1 MSNPAVSNAPLA
13 AAAASDM
20 GLRRENNEDRF
31 LCDAARGLFVVIDGV
46 GGHAAGE
53 TAADTAV
60 RMIHTRLERET
71 GSPAE
76 RVREAI
82 ALANNEIHRLA
93 SADQELHGMACVL
106 TVALVRDGW
115 LTIGHVGDSRLYE
128 IRDGVV
134 RKLTHDHSPVG
145 EREDR
150 GELDE
155 LEAMRHPRRNEIF
168 RDVGSEP
175 HGPDDEGFI
184 EIIEQPFAP
193 DSALVLCSDGLSD
206 LVTAGTIGALA
217 YRHADRPERAVER
230 LISAANDAGG
240 KDNITVVFAEGPE
253 FATAASAF
261 TSAAWQP
268 PAGGVT
274 STAVAGSH
282 ASPKA
287 RAATSAAHI
296 AWVVG
301 TLIAG
306 IVVGVGLAYSAF
318 TWMDG
323 VPDKVLA
330 LNRPPAWSRVWS
342 VGPDADADAST
353 IQAAMALAKPGDVIQ
368 VAPGLY
374 QGPLTVHAGIELVS
388 RVRHEALIVPAP
400 STPPG
405 STGVLLRQRARI
417 SGFKIS
423 GSPTDRSVRFD
434 IGVQVE
440 GDGAEV
446 DDLDIS
452 DTQKSAVVFAARA
465 SAVLRSSRLS
475 GNSGSA
481 VVVDGGAKPRLY
493 HNVIAFNGVDAQDKP
508 PANLPAIPAVLVR
521 EGGVPLLV
529 GNIIARNAVDVVHGL
544 AAAQLAEV
552 ERENII
558 GVPQTPATRP
568 GTRRPDRRPQ

>member
-1 MSNPAVSNAPLA
+1 MSNPAAVNAPLR

-31 LCDAARGLFVVIDGV
+31 LCDPARGLFVVIDGV

-53 TAADTAV
+53 TAAETAV

-93 SADQELHGMACVL
+93 SANEELHGMACVL

-115 LTIGHVGDSRLYE
+115 LTVGHVGDSRLYE
-128 IRDGVV
+128 IRDGAV

-155 LEAMRHPRRNEIF
+155 LEAMRHPRRNEIY
-168 RDVGSEP
+168 RDVGTEP
-175 HGPDDEGFI
+175 HRPDDEGFI

-193 DSALVLCSDGLSD
+193 DSALLLCSDGLSD
-206 LVTAGTIGALA
+206 LVTAGTIGALT

-240 KDNITVVFAEGPE
+240 KDNITVVFALGPQ
-253 FATAASAF
+253 FASAASAF
-261 TSAAWQP
+261 TSAAALPQ
-268 PAGGVT
+268 
-274 STAVAGSH
+274 AGSTGPSIAAGSRGH
-282 ASPKA
+282 AKPHSS
-287 RAATSAAHI
+287 TSAAHI
-296 AWVVG
+296 AWILG
-301 TLIAG
+301 TLIVG
-306 IVVGVGLAYSAF
+306 IVGGVGLAYAAF
-318 TWMDG
+318 AWIDG
-323 VPDKVLA
+323 VPDKVLVLA
-330 LNRPPAWSRVWS
+330 PPPAWSRVWS
-342 VGPDADADAST
+342 VGPEVNADATT
-353 IQAAMALAKPGDVIQ
+353 IQAAIALARPGDVIK

-374 QGPLTVHAGIELVS
+374 EGPLKVPAGVALVS

-405 STGVLLRQRARI
+405 TTGVLLHGGARI
-417 SGFKIS
+417 SGFKIAS
-423 GSPTDRSVRFD
+423 APADRSVRFEV
-434 IGVQVE
+434 GVHVE
-440 GDGAEV
+440 GEGAEV
-446 DDLDIS
+446 DDLDIG
-452 DTQKSAVVFAARA
+452 DTVKSAVLFAART

-475 GNSGSA
+475 GNVGSA
-481 VVVDGGAKPRLY
+481 VVVEGSAKPRLY
-493 HNVIAFNGVDAQDKP
+493 NNVISFNGVDAQDKP
-508 PANLPAIPAVLVR
+508 TPNLPAVPAVLVR

-529 GNIIARNAVDVVHGL
+529 GNIIAKNAADVVHGL
-544 AAAQLAEV
+544 TPAQLVDV

-558 GVPQTPATRP
+558 GVPQTPAARP
-568 GTRRPDRRPQ
+568 GARRPERRPQ